1 MIVTTAGRTNLIM
14 IKMTEEIA
22 FDLKAEY
29 KPRMKKS
36 VKAMKEEYHSDVLV
50 VGQNRL
56 ELHEL
61 SASNPFFFHPNSAM
75 FRLKRIH
82 RGESDPLLVAADLKE
97 GDRFLDCTLGLGS
110 DSIIASYAV
119 GEKGIITAAEAN
131 KLVAFLVK
139 TGLNKWET
147 GISEFDESM
156 RRIKVECVN
165 HLDYLKSLDSNSF
178 DVVYF
183 DPMFDEE
190 IEESNGIEQLRT
202 LSFNQPLTDEII
214 KEAKRVAEKRIVLKN
229 HWKSPSFESFGFEVY
244 QRKTAKFHFGV
255 IEMED
260 S

>member
-1 MIVTTAGRTNLIM
+1 MIVTTAGRTNLMM
-14 IKMTEEIA
+14 IKMAEMIA

-29 KPRMKKS
+29 KPRKKKS
-36 VKAMKEEYHSDVLV
+36 VNAMKEAYHSDVLV

-61 SASNPFFFHPNSAM
+61 NTPNPFFFHPNSAM
-75 FRLKRIH
+75 FRLKRVQK
-82 RGESDPLLVAADLKE
+82 GESDPLLAAADLKK

-110 DSIIASYAV
+110 DSIIASFAV
-119 GEKGIITAAEAN
+119 GEKGIVTAAEAR
-131 KLVAFLVK
+131 KLVAYLVK

-156 RRIKVECVN
+156 RRINVTHIN
-165 HLDYLKSLDSNSF
+165 HLDYLKSLNTNAF
-178 DVVYF
+178 DIVYF

-202 LSFNQPLTDEII
+202 LSFDQPLTDEVIR
-214 KEAKRVAEKRIVLKN
+214 EAKRVAAKRVVLKN
-229 HWKSPSFESFGFEVY
+229 HWKSPSFDSFGFEVFK
-244 QRKTAKFHFGV
+244 RKTAKFHFGV

>member
-1 MIVTTAGRTNLIM
+1 MIVTTAGRTNLMM
-14 IKMTEEIA
+14 IKMAEMIA

-29 KPRMKKS
+29 KPRKKKS
-36 VKAMKEEYHSDVLV
+36 VIAMKEAYHSDVLV

-61 SASNPFFFHPNSAM
+61 NTPNPFFFHPNSAM
-75 FRLKRIH
+75 FRLKRVQK
-82 RGESDPLLVAADLKE
+82 GESDPLLAAADLKK

-110 DSIIASYAV
+110 DSIIASFAV
-119 GEKGIITAAEAN
+119 GEKGIVTAAEAR
-131 KLVAFLVK
+131 KLVAYLVK

-156 RRIKVECVN
+156 RRINVTHIN
-165 HLDYLKSLDSNSF
+165 HLDYLKSLKTNAF

-202 LSFNQPLTDEII
+202 LSCDQPLTDEVIR
-214 KEAKRVAEKRIVLKN
+214 EAKRVAAKRVVLKN
-229 HWKSPSFESFGFEVY
+229 HWKSPSFDSFGFEVFK
-244 QRKTAKFHFGV
+244 RKTAKFHFGV